1 MTPAEEVQKFLE
13 EKKYSLSAKPEFV
26 LRDDG
31 TYSIIIKQVDVNKIP
46 DEQQQKAEEVNDK
59 ELDKLAQPEDK
70 PAK

>member
-46 DEQQQKAEEVNDK
+46 DPVAEPVEAEVLPQENK
-59 ELDKLAQPEDK
+59 T
-70 PAK
+70 